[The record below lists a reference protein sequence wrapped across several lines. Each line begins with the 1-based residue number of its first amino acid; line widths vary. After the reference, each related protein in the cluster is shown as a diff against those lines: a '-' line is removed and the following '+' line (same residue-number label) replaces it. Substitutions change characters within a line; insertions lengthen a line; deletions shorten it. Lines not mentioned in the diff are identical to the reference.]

1 LVGRIVFGKTFYVA
15 INGIKKN
22 FYRFLV
28 MGKTFKNFKKEKRY
42 SRKDELEKRNER
54 SENKYKNHKTRYE
67 E

>member
-28 MGKTFKNFKKEKRY
+28 MGKTFKKFKKEKKS
-42 SRKDELEKRNER
+42 SRKEELESKHDRN
-54 SENKYKNHKTRYE
+54 ENKYKNYKRGYE